1 MEDCLGNQVDTGG
14 AEASQAARPFSQ
26 LWVAS
31 TYWPTSRKPTFAAAD
46 RGGERTW
53 PPWHGFVISGLGVAN
68 DRLACVGTE
77 IGPRGQ

>member
-31 TYWPTSRKPTFAAAD
+31 TYWPTSRKPTFPPAD
-46 RGGERTW
+46 RG
-53 PPWHGFVISGLGVAN
+53 
-68 DRLACVGTE
+68 
-77 IGPRGQ
+77 RGQPLLVPPSPNSGRPECRHRFDLSR